1 MEHEKLRIFNDQHE
15 TIGAA
20 ARSDVHAQ
28 GLWHETFHFWL
39 LKKEHGTVYLYFQ
52 LRSPAKKD
60 FPSLFDITAAGHLL
74 ADEQPSGGLR
84 EVEEE
89 LGLSIHFEDL
99 TFAGVI
105 QDEIHMPPFIDREFC
120 HVYLYMYQE
129 KYMEVYLQ
137 KEEVAGLYRAKLLD
151 AQQLLTGTCER
162 IRIEGFQV
170 DANEERRE
178 ESIEVGVHD
187 FVQHEH
193 AYYEHLFH
201 AINQFLSQ

>member
-28 GLWHETFHFWL
+28 GHWHETFHFWF
-39 LKKEHGTVYLYFQ
+39 LKKEHGTVHLYFQ
-52 LRSPAKKD
+52 LRSPEKKD

-74 ADEQPSGGLR
+74 ADEQPSDGLR

-89 LGLSIHFEDL
+89 LGLSIPFEDL

-105 QDEIHMPPFIDREFC
+105 QDEIHMPSFIDREFC
-120 HVYLYMYQE
+120 HVYLYMNQE
-129 KYMEVYLQ
+129 KHMEVRLQ
-137 KEEVAGLYRAKLLD
+137 KEEVAGLYRANLLD
-151 AQQLLTGTCER
+151 AQQLLTGACGR
-162 IRIEGFQV
+162 IRIEGFKV
-170 DANEERRE
+170 NANGDRHE

-187 FVQHEH
+187 FVPHEP
-193 AYYEHLFH
+193 AYYVHLFH

>member
-1 MEHEKLRIFNDQHE
+1 M
-15 TIGAA
+15 
-20 ARSDVHAQ
+20 
-28 GLWHETFHFWL
+28 
-39 LKKEHGTVYLYFQ
+39 
-52 LRSPAKKD
+52 
-60 FPSLFDITAAGHLL
+60 FDITAAGHLL
-74 ADEQPSGGLR
+74 ADEQPSDGLR
-84 EVEEE
+84 EIEEE
-89 LGLSIHFEDL
+89 LGLSIPFEDL

-129 KYMEVYLQ
+129 KHMEVYLQ

-151 AQQLLTGTCER
+151 AHQLLTGTCER

-187 FVQHEH
+187 FVQHEP

-201 AINQFLSQ
+201 AIDQFL

>member
-1 MEHEKLRIFNDQHE
+1 MEHEKLRIFNVQHE
-15 TIGAA
+15 TIGAV
-20 ARSDVHAQ
+20 ARSDVLTQ
-28 GLWHETFHFWL
+28 GHWHETFHFWL
-39 LKKEHGTVYLYFQ
+39 LKKEHGTVYLFFQ

-74 ADEQPSGGLR
+74 ADEQPSDGLR

-89 LGLSIHFEDL
+89 LGLSIIFEDL

-105 QDEIHMPPFIDREFC
+105 QDEIHMPSFIDREFC
-120 HVYLYMYQE
+120 HVYLYMNQE
-129 KYMEVYLQ
+129 EHMEIHLQ

-162 IRIEGFQV
+162 IQIEGFKV
-170 DANEERRE
+170 DANGERRE
-178 ESIEVGVHD
+178 ESIEVGVDD
-187 FVQHEH
+187 FVPHEP